1 VPIMTTYRGVLPFVA
16 ADLIRLFIVILFPS
30 LALVLVRWL
39 N

>member
-1 VPIMTTYRGVLPFVA
+1 LPFVA
-16 ADLIRLFIVILFPS
+16 ADIVRLSIVIAFPS